1 MSLRELLL
9 VAGGGA
15 AGSVLRYLASDAVQR
30 LFPAL
35 MLPIGTLTVN
45 VSGSLLIG
53 LFAGLVEYR
62 ELFGSGARLLLVV
75 GVLGGYT
82 TFSAFSLETLA
93 LLRSGQ
99 SLLALLNVLLQ
110 LSLGIAAAAAG
121 FAAAR
126 AF

>member
-15 AGSVLRYLASDAVQR
+15 AGSVLRYLVSDTVQR
-30 LFPAL
+30 LYPA
-35 MLPIGTLTVN
+35 LPIGTLTVN

-62 ELFGSGARLLLVV
+62 ELFGSGPRLLLVV

-110 LSLGIAAAAAG
+110 LSLGLAAAAAG

>member
-1 MSLRELLL
+1 
-9 VAGGGA
+9 
-15 AGSVLRYLASDAVQR
+15 
-30 LFPAL
+30 
-35 MLPIGTLTVN
+35 
-45 VSGSLLIG
+45 
-53 LFAGLVEYR
+53 
-62 ELFGSGARLLLVV
+62 
-75 GVLGGYT
+75 VLGGYT